1 MRHRNQDRLIETI
14 AEECGAAVACTA
26 TGRGAVDES
35 LDLFCGLAGLYAPEP
50 AARLWAETDCV
61 LALGSKLEET
71 ATFQWPAGI
80 PVVQV
85 NVDAAHFN
93 TDFTG
98 PMVLGDA
105 REVLQSWRGGKP
117 QSSEWAAKVRAVHAE
132 LLAAHQE
139 SLRALRDSPEL
150 HIAEVLDAL
159 DTVLPPDRIL
169 VQENG
174 LADMWSYRFP
184 LWSCADGAGS
194 VVPSEQ
200 TSLGFGA
207 AAAIGVKLAAPDR
220 PVVAFVGDGA
230 FGLFAADLPTAL
242 AQGGLLYVVLRNGGY
257 GWLQAQ
263 LEARERPP
271 NGYTFVDPAA
281 VAAQAPN
288 LPGLRQITTDKTT
301 LLSDVTEAWKWCAA
315 GDVVVL
321 NVPVRLDDAMFGG
334 DAAGGDFPVGKE

>member
-1 MRHRNQDRLIETI
+1 VSRWR
-14 AEECGAAVACTA
+14 APPPAAVRSTSRWTC
-26 TGRGAVDES
+26 S
-35 LDLFCGLAGLYAPEP
+35 AGCPGS
-50 AARLWAETDCV
+50 T
-61 LALGSKLEET
+61 LGSKLEET

-85 NVDAAHFN
+85 NVDPAHVN
-93 TDFTG
+93 TDFPG
-98 PMVLGDA
+98 PMVLADA
-105 REVLQSWRGGKP
+105 RDMLQSWRGGTP
-117 QSSEWAAKVRAVHAE
+117 RNPEWSATVRAVHAE
-132 LLAAHQE
+132 LRAAHAE
-139 SLRALRDSPEL
+139 SLRESHDSPEL
-150 HIAEVLDAL
+150 HIAEVLEAL
-159 DTVLPPDRIL
+159 DAVLPPDRIL

-184 LWSCADGAGS
+184 LWSCASGAGS

-263 LEARERPP
+263 LEARERAPE
-271 NGYTFVDPAA
+271 GYGFVDPAA
-281 VAAQAPN
+281 VAAEAPN
-288 LPGLRQITTDKTT
+288 LSGLRQITADKAT
-301 LLSDVTEAWKWCAA
+301 LRSDVTEAWKWCAA
-315 GDVVVL
+315 GNVVVL
-321 NVPVRLDDAMFGG
+321 NVPVRFEDAMFGG